1 MNELLCCERVSTHH
15 ARFFVIELPTGYE
28 VLHGLCIV
36 TRTQAM
42 LQIQLMRFFNFHH
55 IELNTQTRLLWHLHM
70 AIHNLQGFLRETVT
84 VLPNLMGVNG
94 RDLARRGCCHVREH
108 GQRHI
113 EMVVGM

>member
-42 LQIQLMRFFNFHH
+42 LQIQLMRFFNFDH
-55 IELNTQTRLLWHLHM
+55 IELNTQAWFLWHLHM
-70 AIHNLQGFLRETVT
+70 AFNYLQRLFCETVT
-84 VLPNLMGVNG
+84 VLPNPMGVNG
-94 RDLARRGCCHVREH
+94 GDFARRSRCHMGEH
-108 GQRHI
+108 GQGHI
-113 EMVVGM
+113 EVVVGM